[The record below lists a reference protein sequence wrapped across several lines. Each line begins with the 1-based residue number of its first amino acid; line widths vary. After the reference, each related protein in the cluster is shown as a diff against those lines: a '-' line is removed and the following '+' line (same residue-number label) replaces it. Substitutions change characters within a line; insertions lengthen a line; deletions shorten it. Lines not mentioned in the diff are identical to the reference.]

1 MKFTNHVTFEE
12 LLSQVERDP
21 VGGPVLVRRLS
32 PLVDGL
38 GVSPL
43 LSEKPHDPA
52 DGDPGEPYKIDSA
65 IANRIVAVNVRD
77 GRGDVGATLQRLHFL
92 MAQPVEGP
100 MISDYLGVCLGPEA
114 VADGAI
120 GPVGK
125 LNWAN
130 IIAIIMQILAA
141 LGGGVTPPAVGL
153 SPTFATHKADFKAKL
168 TAALPVGTAL
178 SVIDALVA
186 VVEKDWTCLTTIIT
200 DVQGALNPPVVPP
213 VVAPPAPVK

>member
-21 VGGPVLVRRLS
+21 VGGSVLVRRLR

-52 DGDPGEPYKIDSA
+52 DGDQGEPYKVDA
-65 IANRIVAVNVRD
+65 ALHNRIVAVNVRD
-77 GRGDVGATLQRLHFL
+77 GRGDVGATLERLQFL

-100 MISDYLGVCLGPEA
+100 MVSDYLGACLGPATE
-114 VADGAI
+114 GAI

-125 LNWAN
+125 VNWQALIALILQ
-130 IIAIIMQILAA
+130 IIAG
-141 LGGGVTPPAVGL
+141 LGGGGVIPPVAK
-153 SPTFATHKADFKAKL
+153 TFAVSKDEVKAKL
-168 TAALPVGTAL
+168 TAQMPLGTPL
-178 SVIDALVA
+178 SVIEALMA
-186 VVEKDWTCLTTIIT
+186 VVEKDWTCLTMIIT
-200 DVQGALNPPVVPP
+200 DVQGALTPPVVPP
-213 VVAPPAPVK
+213 VVAPPVK